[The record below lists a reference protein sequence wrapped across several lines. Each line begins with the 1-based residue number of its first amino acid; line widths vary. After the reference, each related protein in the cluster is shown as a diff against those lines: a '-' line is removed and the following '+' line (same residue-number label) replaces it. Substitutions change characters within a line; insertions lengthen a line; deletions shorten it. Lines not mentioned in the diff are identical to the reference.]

1 MRISD
6 WSSDVCSSDLA
17 ALNRGFLIRLAETA
31 KAIVAD
37 DGSAARDGDGV
48 AALVLGVRRR
58 RKRRGGEKHAEA
70 RAGKSLHD
78 GQILA
83 GCGSSLPAALRA
95 GLCRGPVLSDSL
107 SFGETAAVH
116 NHKIAFLPK
125 KWAMLLTY
133 NNFIMK

>member
-1 MRISD
+1 MEAASVAD
-6 WSSDVCSSDLA
+6 GYA
-17 ALNRGFLIRLAETA
+17 ALNRCFLIRLAETA
-31 KAIVAD
+31 KAVVAD

-70 RAGKSLHD
+70 RARKSLHD

-107 SFGETAAVH
+107 SFGETPDRKSVVWGKSGAVR
-116 NHKIAFLPK
+116 
-125 KWAMLLTY
+125 
-133 NNFIMK
+133 

>member
-1 MRISD
+1 MEAASVAD
-6 WSSDVCSSDLA
+6 GYA
-17 ALNRGFLIRLAETA
+17 ALNRCFLIRLAETA

-70 RAGKSLHD
+70 RQGKSLHD

-83 GCGSSLPAALRA
+83 GCGSSLPASLRTVP
-95 GLCRGPVLSDSL
+95 CRGPVLSERL
-107 SFGETAAVH
+107 PFGQTVVGH
-116 NHKIAFLPK
+116 NNKILF
-125 KWAMLLTY
+125 
-133 NNFIMK
+133 